1 MEGRRAAARGGAE
14 TKVSPGA
21 RRGDSKRALPQT
33 RDLHPALTCE
43 AREPTRGSALRL
55 LARGR
60 PPLADPAPS
69 PAPPPL
75 LPGPAP
81 EGNSASPAS
90 ARPLDVARGP
100 GQGSAGRRR
109 EVASVC
115 PAHEASPEVSVWRPL
130 GSGTQSGWEKE
141 ERRWELDCPP
151 QPTHTHTHT
160 HTHARTHT
168 HTHTHAHAQESPATP

>member
-1 MEGRRAAARGGAE
+1 MLFR
-14 TKVSPGA
+14 S
-21 RRGDSKRALPQT
+21 
-33 RDLHPALTCE
+33 
-43 AREPTRGSALRL
+43 
-55 LARGR
+55 
-60 PPLADPAPS
+60 
-69 PAPPPL
+69 
-75 LPGPAP
+75 
-81 EGNSASPAS
+81 AS

-160 HTHARTHT
+160 HTHARTHKHT
-168 HTHTHAHAQESPATP
+168 HTHTRSRSGEPSYALGNILEESFPVPRICVPPRCPAILTPCGPRCTGWVPETCGGEEGKPRLLLVARMSLASRHSCLNDLGEVSCPHSRLST